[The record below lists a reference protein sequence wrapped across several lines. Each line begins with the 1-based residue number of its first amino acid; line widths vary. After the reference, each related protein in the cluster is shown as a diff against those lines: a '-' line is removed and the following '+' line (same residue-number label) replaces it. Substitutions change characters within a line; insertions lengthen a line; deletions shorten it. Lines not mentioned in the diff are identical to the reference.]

1 MLVLGCFFALVAKA
15 DNYTLSSGSKSKG
28 FNDLQACLDEMKGST
43 DVPLVDNTYT
53 ITLNNDVTITG
64 QKDIFVDGKN
74 ISVQDVENNP
84 PIYTPIE
91 SKKLYLIYTD
101 LKALPSG
108 LTVVFDGNGN
118 SINSTIKTDPDSGYG
133 LNNTAVVLNLPNDGL
148 LEVKNMTINDH
159 VVFKPV
165 LNCYNIRQMPQAD
178 LHVHDCIITGRMYS
192 HCVPFRIGKFENCRF
207 TVGKRYILWVNFH
220 NSCSF
225 NHKIILNNNYIMTN
239 TCINTASH
247 NYKQY
252 WGTENDRRKKI
263 DLEITNNTII
273 MPDGADGSFAIV
285 QNTDGFGN
293 IEVSGNKILGDFV
306 PNPAVPQCIVEQYV
320 HGSAES
326 TNHFFKP
333 DLKKSGSA
341 YVYDGPQNYM
351 YDESCS
357 INIHDNDIQ
366 CGFNVFQLGGIFP
379 ADKSWYSA
387 EGPENVNLPKPG
399 HTVMNIDELTPWQKG
414 WYKFGDM
421 SNNNECHHFS
431 TKTADHQQCHF
442 CPVCDRVIISADKDG
457 YVMQDGVDINTK
469 TNSILSWNDVTD
481 KAIAPYSEIKV
492 GNNLAPNGVLLEK
505 NQSATFTFK
514 RVAPEKGNGYV
525 GVYAAKIKDHDLTKT
540 ELDGTYTW
548 TNNIDYTYNDICP
561 YFAVEPRVKLVIPA
575 NNYTTFSSA
584 NDVDFAGAKDDAGV
598 DAGAKFKGYRAT
610 KYNYQSEEVSQLY
623 YTSTAALPKT
633 EGALVNGEAGT
644 YWLPILD
651 SCPIFSSDNGMKVG
665 NCHLASG
672 NDNIFVLASSPEN
685 PLGLYRLGVDVDVPF
700 GYSYLD
706 LSGITVTS
714 GSGSGSKAYRLSF
727 VLVDDVTGIEEVV
740 DCHTNGRGTAAYN
753 IGGGQVGNSYR
764 GIVIRNGVKYL
775 NK

>member
-1 MLVLGCFFALVAKA
+1 MLVLSCLFALVAKA
-15 DNYTLSSGSKSKG
+15 DNYTLSSGSNHQD
-28 FNDLQACLDEMKGST
+28 FTTLQMCLDAIKNGTVALSG
-43 DVPLVDNTYT
+43 DTYT
-53 ITLNNDVTITG
+53 ILLNNDVTETG
-64 QKDIFVDGKN
+64 SN
-74 ISVQDVENNP
+74 TLEYSVQIDGQPEKN
-84 PIYTPIE
+84 E
-91 SKKLYLIYTD
+91 YLIFTD
-101 LKALPSG
+101 LYGKSAIKKIII
-108 LTVVFDGNGN
+108 DGN
-118 SINSTIKTDPDSGYG
+118 SHSMSSTITDEPDATYG
-133 LNNTAVVLNLPNDGL
+133 LINTAVVINLHDGGT
-148 LEVKNMTINDH
+148 LEVRNMTINNH
-159 VVFKPV
+159 IKFKPV
-165 LNCYNIRQMPQAD
+165 LNCVKHRQEPKSD
-178 LHVHDCIITGRMYS
+178 LYMHDCVVTGRMYC
-192 HCVPFRIGKFENCRF
+192 HCVPFREGKFENCRF
-207 TVGKRYILWVNFH
+207 TVGSRYVLWVNFH
-220 NSCSF
+220 NPFSY
-225 NHKIILNNNYIMTN
+225 NHKIVMNNNYIMTDR
-239 TCINTASH
+239 CINTAAH

-252 WGTENDRRKKI
+252 WSGEEERRKRI
-263 DLEITNNTII
+263 DLEITNNTVI
-273 MPDGADGSFAIV
+273 MPDGASGGFALV
-285 QNTDGFGN
+285 QNTDDFGN
-293 IEVSGNKILGDFV
+293 VEISGNKILGDFV
-306 PNPAVPQCIVEQYV
+306 PNAKVPQCIVMQYV
-320 HGSAES
+320 HGNAES

-333 DLKKSGSA
+333 ERSYSGGW
-341 YVYDGPQNYM
+341 YDDGEKNYM
-351 YDESCS
+351 YDSSCS
-357 INIHDNDIQ
+357 INIHDNYIQ
-366 CGFNVFQLGGIFP
+366 CGFNVFQLGGLFP
-379 ADKSWYSA
+379 TDKSWYSA
-387 EGPENVNLPKPG
+387 SEPVNFPKAG
-399 HTVMNIDELTPWQKG
+399 YQVMNLDELTPWQKG
-414 WYKFGDM
+414 WYTFGNM
-421 SNNNECHHFS
+421 SNNVECHHFS

-525 GVYAAKIKDHDLTKT
+525 GVYAAKIKDHNLTKT

-598 DAGAKFKGYRAT
+598 DAGTKFKGYRAT

-665 NCHLASG
+665 NCHLTAG
-672 NDNIFVLASSPEN
+672 NDNIFVLASSPDN

-764 GIVIRNGVKYL
+764 GIVIRNGVKYV